1 MDRPFAKYV
10 VHYRHDKYDVFIGRP
25 SPYGNPFSIGKDGN
39 REEVI
44 EKFRKYA
51 YSRPDF
57 IQKIKKELKN
67 KILGCHCSPL
77 YCHGEILAEIANE

>member
-10 VHYRHDKYDVFIGRP
+10 VHCKHNKYDVYIGRP

-57 IQKIKKELKN
+57 IQQIKKELKN

-77 YCHGEILAEIANE
+77 YCHGEVLAEIANE